1 MTPDIQ
7 KARREQ
13 IRWIIMLTLQNSR
26 PVETHEAVVLQVL
39 QGIYADCTPLEVRR
53 ELDYLGDR
61 ELVCLKKRPDN
72 VWLAD
77 LTRHGVDVVEY
88 TVDVDPGIARPAK
101 YWAG

>member
-1 MTPDIQ
+1 MTPDLQ

-13 IRWIIMLTLQNSR
+13 MRWIILLTLQNSR
-26 PVETHEAVVLQVL
+26 PVEIHEAVVLQVL
-39 QGIYADCTPLEVRR
+39 QGIYPDATALEVRR
-53 ELDYLGDR
+53 ELDYLADR
-61 ELVCLKKRPDN
+61 ELVCLNKRPDG

-88 TVDVDPGIARPAK
+88 TVDVEPGIARPAK

>member
-1 MTPDIQ
+1 MTPDLQ

-13 IRWIIMLTLQNSR
+13 MRWIILLTLQNSR
-26 PVETHEAVVLQVL
+26 PVEIHEAVVLQVL
-39 QGIYADCTPLEVRR
+39 QGIYADATALEVRR
-53 ELDYLGDR
+53 EMDYLADR
-61 ELVCLKKRPDN
+61 GLVCLNKRPEG

-88 TVDVDPGIARPAK
+88 TVDVEPGIARPAK